1 MKMQVWSLLSTLCV
15 LALGMGSECDGRKTG
30 QPQRSKRA
38 LLLALDHQAGAGTD
52 SSGSCGTRL
61 PRGKRA
67 VPLPHSDHPLRQLP
81 PSHPPPPPHAH
92 SPGRL
97 LYFAGIGNQLRL
109 RTTTELP
116 RRRFTL
122 EVRVKAEGGQRSPAV
137 IAGLYD
143 KCSSTSRDR
152 GWILGIQSVSD
163 LGNRDPR
170 FFFTLKTDRARKM
183 TTIIAQQK
191 YHANQWV
198 HLAVSYDG
206 RKMKLYV
213 NGAQVA
219 VSNEQVGDIF
229 SPLSRKCKALTLGGN
244 FQNQNYRGYIA
255 DFSLWSEGRTQQKI
269 IQDMKHHTQNNNE
282 LVLHDNFEDVERHWL
297 TVKDSK
303 YPQTEP
309 KHHLD
314 WISSTNL
321 EPPPCGQT
329 VCDNIEVITSYNN
342 LFNFRKL
349 KTVRYRVVNVYDD
362 NHQKPTVTREQI
374 ELQHQHLNN
383 AFDRYNITWDLTVLD
398 IKNSSLRNRLI
409 LANCDIS
416 KIGNGECDL
425 ECNHTLTG
433 NDGGDCKPMRRSPL
447 LKKKGDGV
455 CDMDCNDEL
464 YNFDDGDCCN
474 PEATDV
480 TKTCFDPK
488 SPYRA
493 YLDVKDLKNILKLD
507 GATHLNIFFANSSDE
522 ELAGVATWPW
532 DKEALTHLG
541 GIVLNPSFY
550 GIPGHTHTMIHE
562 IGHSLGLYHVFK
574 GISEIES
581 CTDPCMETEASM
593 DTGDLCADTNPT
605 PKNKQCK
612 DPDPGNETC
621 GFGHFINTP
630 FFNYM
635 SYADDDCTNSFS
647 PNQVARM
654 HCYLDLVYQSW
665 QPTTKPP
672 PVPVAPEIIH
682 QSAES
687 VTFHWLHPIDGQFYE
702 SELGSVCDA
711 CTERGELVQYAFNAS
726 SPRPCDPSGHWSP
739 REAEGPP
746 DVEQPCENSV
756 RTWSPD
762 AGVDDK
768 TVPPV
773 CPEPQGCYLELEFRY
788 ALIPDSLTIWV
799 TFTEGAAHGAVHN
812 IKLLTVNGNE
822 ISLGPQNVFCDVPI
836 TVRLLVTEEVYAV
849 QIFTLDEHLEIDAA
863 MLTSAPQNT
872 LCRECQ
878 PIRYKI
884 TRDPPFQEGPTSIV
898 KDLSRKFE
906 DVDVKPN
913 TLYTYQVVVAK
924 GLEDSEPSPQ
934 LKHMHGA
941 AYCGD
946 GLIQRHLGEECDDK
960 NKMNGDGCSSLCRQE
975 PSFNCVDEP
984 SRCYFHDG
992 DGVCEDFE
1000 KKTSVQDCGLYTP
1013 NGFMDQWANNV
1024 TVSHHDDQYCPG
1036 WVIIGHPAAT
1046 KVCKTRVIDL
1056 SDGVAQ
1062 YAWFP
1067 CLEAFH
1073 STPFYPAKY
1082 WLKAYF
1088 AQPMVAAAVIV
1099 HLATDGISLIDQKQE
1114 SIAVQLVDTK
1124 DQNHDLGMHLLNC
1137 RNNPLVI
1144 PVIHDL
1150 SKPFYRTSAIL
1161 ITFHSMYIAIS
1172 GVALRSFHNFDPITI
1187 SSCQSSEMYNPT
1199 EQSCV
1204 HYSCEATDC
1213 QELNLQNAVLNCTGA
1228 GRYNGDQCIVS
1239 CKEGY
1244 VLHQRRDE
1252 ETSKRQPKLEMTV
1265 ICTDGKWNQQLQCE
1279 PVDCGIPDQYHVY
1292 PATFSCPEG
1301 TTFGKQCTFQCR
1313 PPAHLRGTNN
1323 TLTCLDD
1330 GLWSFPESLCELM
1343 CLAPPPVP
1351 NAVLQSLH
1359 CQQDGHKVGS
1369 SCKYKCRPGYH
1380 VPSISRKI
1388 RKRTFK
1394 TKCTEDGSWQP
1405 GVCVPVMCEAVPA
1418 KFHGFYHCTNGFQFN
1433 SVCWINCSDANNQT
1447 EPINNVIRCRKD
1459 GTWNGSLQ
1467 VCSSMKGNC
1476 LQPHRLNSHIRLTCR
1491 QGYGIGAECTTS
1503 CLSHQNDPVILPSN
1517 MTSDD
1522 VKYWMNPPKAKS
1534 IVCTAGLK
1542 WHPHPEMIHCIKS
1555 CEQPFVGDSYCDGNN
1570 NRAYCSYDGGDCCA
1584 STVITKKVIPF
1595 PMSCELHGDC
1605 ACRDPTAQEH
1615 GKVRQ
1620 QRFYHGHH

>member
-1 MKMQVWSLLSTLCV
+1 MQVCSVLPALCL
-15 LALGMGSECDGRKTG
+15 LALAVGSECDGQMASRLR
-30 QPQRSKRA
+30 RSKRA
-38 LLLALDHQAGAGTD
+38 LLMAQDHRHGPGAD
-52 SSGSCGTRL
+52 SPGSCGTRL

-67 VPLPHSDHPLRQLP
+67 VSPASSEHPPRLQP
-81 PSHPPPPPHAH
+81 PSPHHQHQHHPQH
-92 SPGRL
+92 SQARL
-97 LYFAGIGNQLRL
+97 LYFTGKGNQLRL
-109 RTTTELP
+109 RTSTELP
-116 RRRFTL
+116 RRRFTV
-122 EVRVKAEGGQRSPAV
+122 EVRVRPEGGQRSPAV
-137 IAGLYD
+137 IVGLYD
-143 KCSSTSRDR
+143 KCFSSRDR
-152 GWILGIQSVSD
+152 GWALGIQSVSD
-163 LGNRDPR
+163 SGNRDPR
-170 FFFTLKTDRARKM
+170 FFFSLKTDRARKM
-183 TTIIAQQK
+183 TTITAHQK

-198 HLAVSYDG
+198 HLAVTYDG
-206 RKMKLYV
+206 HKMKLYV

-229 SPLSRKCKALTLGGN
+229 SPLSRKCKVLMLGGN
-244 FQNQNYRGYIA
+244 FQNQNYRGYMA
-255 DFSLWSEGRTQQKI
+255 DFSLWSEGRIQGKI
-269 IQDMKHHTQNNNE
+269 SEDMKHHAQKNSE
-282 LVLHDNFEDVERHWL
+282 LVLHDNFQDVEIHWL

-303 YPQTEP
+303 YPQVEI
-309 KHHLD
+309 KHHNGWFSNAILQ
-314 WISSTNL
+314 
-321 EPPPCGQT
+321 PPPCGQT
-329 VCDNIEVITSYNN
+329 VCDNVEVITSYNK

-362 NHQKPTVTREQI
+362 NHQKPTVTKEQI

-383 AFDRYNITWDLTVLD
+383 AFHRYNITWDLTVLD
-398 IKNSSLRNRLI
+398 VKNSFLRNRLI

-416 KIGNGECDL
+416 KIGNGDCNLECD
-425 ECNHTLTG
+425 HTLTG
-433 NDGGDCKPMRRSPL
+433 NDGGDCKPLRRPSL
-447 LKKKGDGV
+447 LKKRGDGV
-455 CDMDCNDEL
+455 CDMECNDEL
-464 YNFDDGDCCN
+464 YKFDDGDCCN
-474 PEATDV
+474 PNVTDV

-493 YLDVKDLKNILKLD
+493 YLDVNDLKNILKLD

-550 GIPGHTHTMIHE
+550 GMTGHTHTMIHE

-581 CTDPCMETEASM
+581 CTDLCMETEASLE
-593 DTGDLCADTNPT
+593 TGDLCADTNPT

-612 DPDPGNETC
+612 DPDPGNDTC

-665 QPTTKPP
+665 QPPTKPP
-672 PVPVAPEIIH
+672 PIPVAPEIIH
-682 QSAES
+682 QTARS
-687 VTFHWLHPIDGQFYE
+687 VILHWLHPINGQFYARE
-702 SELGSVCDA
+702 VGSICDA
-711 CTERGELVQYAFNAS
+711 CTEHGALVQYAYNAS

-762 AGVDDK
+762 AGVDEK

-773 CPEPQGCYLELEFRY
+773 CPEPQGCYLELEFRHV
-788 ALIPDSLTIWV
+788 LIPDSLTIWV
-799 TFTEGAAHGAVHN
+799 TFTEWTAHGAIHD
-812 IKLLTVNGNE
+812 IKLLTVSGKE

-836 TVRLLVTEEVYAV
+836 TVKLTVTEEVYGI

-872 LCRECQ
+872 VCKECT
-878 PIRYKI
+878 PIQYKVI
-884 TRDPPFQEGPTSIV
+884 RDPPFKEGPVFMV
-898 KDLSRKFE
+898 KDLSRRFE
-906 DVDVKPN
+906 DM
-913 TLYTYQVVVAK
+913 
-924 GLEDSEPSPQ
+924 S
-934 LKHMHGA
+934 
-941 AYCGD
+941 
-946 GLIQRHLGEECDDK
+946 LGEECDDS
-960 NKMNGDGCSSLCRQE
+960 NKINDDGCSSLCRQE

-1000 KKTSVQDCGLYTP
+1000 KMTSVRDCGLYTP
-1013 NGFMDQWANNV
+1013 NGFMDQWASNV
-1024 TVSHHDDQYCPG
+1024 TVSHHDDQSCPG

-1046 KVCKTRVIDL
+1046 KMCKTRVIDL
-1056 SDGVAQ
+1056 SEGVAQ

-1067 CLEAFH
+1067 CVEAFH
-1073 STPFYPAKY
+1073 SIPYFRAKY
-1082 WLKAYF
+1082 WLKVYF
-1088 AQPMVAAAVIV
+1088 AEPMVAAAVIV
-1099 HLATDGISLIDQKQE
+1099 HLAADGSSLMDQRQD

-1150 SKPFYRTSAIL
+1150 SQPFYRTSAIL
-1161 ITFHSMYIAIS
+1161 ITFHSLYVAIS

-1187 SSCQSSEMYNPT
+1187 SSCQSSEMYSPT

-1213 QELNLQNAVLNCTGA
+1213 QELNLQNAVVNCTGT
-1228 GRYNGDQCIVS
+1228 GRYNGDQCTVF
-1239 CKEGY
+1239 CQRGY
-1244 VLHQRRDE
+1244 MLHLRRDE
-1252 ETSKRQPKLEMTV
+1252 DASQLQSESMMTV
-1265 ICTDGKWNQQLQCE
+1265 TCTDGKWSQQVQCE

-1313 PPAHLRGTNN
+1313 LPAQLRGTNN
-1323 TLTCLDD
+1323 TLICLDD

-1351 NAVLQSLH
+1351 NARLQSSR
-1359 CQQDGHKVGS
+1359 CQHDGHKVGS
-1369 SCKYKCRPGYH
+1369 SCKYKCKPGYH

-1388 RKRTFK
+1388 RKRNFK
-1394 TKCTEDGSWQP
+1394 TRCTEDGSWQEA
-1405 GVCVPVMCEAVPA
+1405 VCVPVMCEAVPA
-1418 KFHGFYHCTNGFQFN
+1418 KFHGVYQCTNGFQFN
-1433 SVCWINCSDANNQT
+1433 SVCWMNCSDANNES
-1447 EPINNVIRCRKD
+1447 EPINNLIRCRKD

-1467 VCSSMKGNC
+1467 ICSSMKGDC
-1476 LQPHRLNSHIRLTCR
+1476 PQPHRLNSQIRLNCKD
-1491 QGYGIGAECTTS
+1491 GYGIGAECTPS
-1503 CLSHQNDPVILPSN
+1503 CLLHQNDAVILPSN

-1522 VKYWMNPPKAKS
+1522 VKYWMSPPKAKN
-1534 IVCTAGLK
+1534 IVCTAGLN
-1542 WHPHPEMIHCIKS
+1542 WYPHPEMIHCIKS
-1555 CEQPFVGDSYCDGNN
+1555 CEQPFVGDNYCDGNN

-1605 ACRDPTAQEH
+1605 ACRDPMAQEH

-1620 QRFYHGHH
+1620 QRFYHSHH

>member
-1 MKMQVWSLLSTLCV
+1 MQVWSLLPALCV
-15 LALGMGSECDGRKTG
+15 LALAMGSECDGQLASRLRRT
-30 QPQRSKRA
+30 KRA
-38 LLLALDHQAGAGTD
+38 LLLALDHRAGPGAD
-52 SSGSCGTRL
+52 SPGSCGTRL

-67 VPLPHSDHPLRQLP
+67 LPRPHSDQPPRLLLLP
-81 PSHPPPPPHAH
+81 PSPHHH
-92 SPGRL
+92 SQGRL
-97 LYFAGIGNQLRL
+97 LYFAGKGNQLRL

-116 RRRFTL
+116 RRRFTVQ
-122 EVRVKAEGGQRSPAV
+122 VRVKPEGGQRSPAV
-137 IAGLYD
+137 IVGLYD
-143 KCSSTSRDR
+143 KCSSSSRDR
-152 GWILGIQSVSD
+152 GWALGIQSVSD

-170 FFFTLKTDRARKM
+170 FFFSLKTDRARKT
-183 TTIIAQQK
+183 TTITAHQK
-191 YHANQWV
+191 YHANQWA
-198 HLAVSYDG
+198 HLAVTYDG
-206 RKMKLYV
+206 HKMKLYV
-213 NGAQVA
+213 NGAQVG
-219 VSNEQVGDIF
+219 VSSEQVGDLF
-229 SPLSRKCKALTLGGN
+229 SPLSKKCKVLMLGGN
-244 FQNQNYRGYIA
+244 FQNQNYRGYTA
-255 DFSLWSEGRTQQKI
+255 DFSLWSEGRIQAQI
-269 IQDMKHHTQNNNE
+269 IQGMKHNSQKDEE
-282 LVLHDNFEDVERHWL
+282 LVLHDNFEDVQSHWL

-303 YPQTEP
+303 YPQREP
-309 KHHLD
+309 KHHNSWL
-314 WISSTNL
+314 SSTNL

-329 VCDNIEVITSYNN
+329 ICDNVEVITSYNK

-349 KTVRYRVVNVYDD
+349 KTVRYKVINVYDD

-383 AFDRYNITWDLTVLD
+383 AFHRYNITWDLTVLD
-398 IKNSSLRNRLI
+398 VKNSSLRNRLI
-409 LANCDIS
+409 LANCDIN
-416 KIGNGECDL
+416 KIGDGDCDL
-425 ECNHTLTG
+425 ECDHIQTG
-433 NDGGDCKPMRRSPL
+433 NDGGDCKPLRRSPSPS
-447 LKKKGDGV
+447 KKGDGV
-455 CDMDCNDEL
+455 CDMECNEEL

-474 PEATDV
+474 PMVTDV
-480 TKTCFDPK
+480 TRTCFDPN
-488 SPYRA
+488 STFRA

-550 GIPGHTHTMIHE
+550 GITGHTHTMIHE

-581 CTDPCMETEASM
+581 CTDPCLETEASM
-593 DTGDLCADTNPT
+593 ETGDLCADTNPT
-605 PKNKQCK
+605 PKSKQCK
-612 DPDPGNETC
+612 DPDPGNDTC
-621 GFGHFINTP
+621 GFGRFINTP

-665 QPTTKPP
+665 QPPTKPP
-672 PVPVAPEIIH
+672 PIPVAPEIIH
-682 QSAES
+682 QTAGS
-687 VTFHWLHPIDGQFYE
+687 VILHWLRPINGQFYE
-702 SELGSVCDA
+702 RIPREVGSICDA
-711 CTERGELVQYAFNAS
+711 CTEHGALVQYANNAS

-746 DVEQPCENSV
+746 DVEQPCMNSV

-762 AGVDDK
+762 DGVDEK
-768 TVPPV
+768 TVPPE
-773 CPEPQGCYLELEFRY
+773 CPEPQGCYLELEFRH
-788 ALIPDSLTIWV
+788 ALIPDSLTVWV
-799 TFTEGAAHGAVHN
+799 TFIERAVHGAINN
-812 IKLLTVNGNE
+812 IKLLTVSGKE

-836 TVRLLVTEEVYAV
+836 TIKLTTAEEVYGI
-849 QIFTLDEHLEIDAA
+849 QIFTLHELLEIDAA
-863 MLTSAPQNT
+863 MLTSGPRNT
-872 LCRECQ
+872 FCQECK

-884 TRDPPFQEGPTSIV
+884 TRDPPFKEGPDFIV
-898 KDLSRKFE
+898 KDLSRRLE
-906 DVDVKPN
+906 DMDVKPG
-913 TLYTYQVVVAK
+913 TLYTYQVVVAM
-924 GLEDSEPSPQ
+924 GSDESEPSPE
-934 LKHMHGA
+934 LKHVHGA

-946 GLIQRHLGEECDDK
+946 GLIQRNLGEECDDK
-960 NKMNGDGCSSLCRQE
+960 NKMNGDGCSSLCHHE

-1000 KKTSVQDCGLYTP
+1000 KMTSVRDCGLYTP
-1013 NGFMDQWANNV
+1013 NGFMDQWANNI

-1046 KVCKTRVIDL
+1046 KVCKTRVITL
-1056 SDGVAQ
+1056 SDVVAQ

-1073 STPFYPAKY
+1073 SNQFFSEKY

-1099 HLATDGISLIDQKQE
+1099 HLATDGSSFLDQRQD

-1150 SKPFYRTSAIL
+1150 SQPFYRTSAIL
-1161 ITFHSMYIAIS
+1161 ITFHSLYVAIS

-1187 SSCQSSEMYNPT
+1187 NSCQSSEMYNPT

-1213 QELNLQNAVLNCTGA
+1213 QELNLKNAMLNCTGT
-1228 GRYNGDQCIVS
+1228 GRYNGDQCTVH
-1239 CKEGY
+1239 CKQGY
-1244 VLHQRRDE
+1244 VLHLRRDE
-1252 ETSKRQPKLEMTV
+1252 DTSKRQSETRMTV
-1265 ICTDGKWNQQLQCE
+1265 TCTDGKWNQQVLCE

-1313 PPAHLRGTNN
+1313 PPALLRGTNN

-1351 NAVLQSLH
+1351 NAMLQSSR

-1369 SCKYKCRPGYH
+1369 SCKYTCRQGYH
-1380 VPSISRKI
+1380 VPNVSRKI

-1394 TKCTEDGSWQP
+1394 TRCTEDGSWQQ
-1405 GVCVPVMCEAVPA
+1405 GLCVPVICEAVPA
-1418 KFHGFYHCTNGFQFN
+1418 KFHGSYQCTNGFQFN
-1433 SVCWINCSDANNQT
+1433 SACWINCSDANNQT
-1447 EPINNVIRCRKD
+1447 EPINNLIRCRKD

-1467 VCSSMKGNC
+1467 LCSSMTGDC
-1476 LQPHRLNSHIRLTCR
+1476 PQPHLLSTRIRLTCKD
-1491 QGYGIGAECTTS
+1491 GYGIGAECIPS
-1503 CLSHQNDPVILPSN
+1503 CLSLQSDPVILPHN
-1517 MTSDD
+1517 MTSAD
-1522 VKYWMNPPKAKS
+1522 VEYWMSPPKAENM
-1534 IVCTAGLK
+1534 VCTTELK
-1542 WHPHPEMIHCIKS
+1542 WYPHPETIHCINS
-1555 CEQPFVGDSYCDGNN
+1555 CEQAFVGDNYCDGNN

-1595 PMSCELHGDC
+1595 PMRCELDGDC
-1605 ACRDPTAQEH
+1605 ACRDPAAQEH
-1615 GKVRQ
+1615 SKEKQ
-1620 QRFYHGHH
+1620 QRFYRSHH

>member
-1 MKMQVWSLLSTLCV
+1 MQVCSVLPALCL
-15 LALGMGSECDGRKTG
+15 LALAVGSECDGQMASRLR
-30 QPQRSKRA
+30 RSKRA
-38 LLLALDHQAGAGTD
+38 LLMAQDHRHGPGAD
-52 SSGSCGTRL
+52 SPGSCGTRL

-67 VPLPHSDHPLRQLP
+67 VSPASSEHPPRLQP
-81 PSHPPPPPHAH
+81 PSPHHQHQHHPQH
-92 SPGRL
+92 SQARL
-97 LYFAGIGNQLRL
+97 LYFTGKGNQLRL
-109 RTTTELP
+109 RTSTELP
-116 RRRFTL
+116 RRRFTV
-122 EVRVKAEGGQRSPAV
+122 EVRVRPEGGQRSPAV
-137 IAGLYD
+137 IVGLYD
-143 KCSSTSRDR
+143 KCFSSRDR
-152 GWILGIQSVSD
+152 GWALGIQSVSD
-163 LGNRDPR
+163 SGNRDPR
-170 FFFTLKTDRARKM
+170 FFFSLKTDRARKM
-183 TTIIAQQK
+183 TTITAHQK

-198 HLAVSYDG
+198 HLAVTYDG
-206 RKMKLYV
+206 HKMKLYV

-229 SPLSRKCKALTLGGN
+229 SPLSRKCKVLMLGGN
-244 FQNQNYRGYIA
+244 FQNQNYRGYMA
-255 DFSLWSEGRTQQKI
+255 DFSLWSEGRIQGKI
-269 IQDMKHHTQNNNE
+269 SEDMKHHAQKNSE
-282 LVLHDNFEDVERHWL
+282 LVLHDNFQDVEIHWL

-303 YPQTEP
+303 YPQVEI
-309 KHHLD
+309 KHHNGWFSNAILQ
-314 WISSTNL
+314 
-321 EPPPCGQT
+321 PPPCGQT
-329 VCDNIEVITSYNN
+329 VCDNVEVITSYNK

-362 NHQKPTVTREQI
+362 NHQKPTVTKEQI

-383 AFDRYNITWDLTVLD
+383 AFHRYNITWDLTVLD
-398 IKNSSLRNRLI
+398 VKNSFLRNRLI

-416 KIGNGECDL
+416 KIGNGDCNLECD
-425 ECNHTLTG
+425 HTLTG
-433 NDGGDCKPMRRSPL
+433 NDGGDCKPLRRPSL
-447 LKKKGDGV
+447 LKKRGDGV
-455 CDMDCNDEL
+455 CDMECNDEL
-464 YNFDDGDCCN
+464 YKFDDGDCCN
-474 PEATDV
+474 PNVTDV

-493 YLDVKDLKNILKLD
+493 YLDVNDLKNILKLD

-550 GIPGHTHTMIHE
+550 GMTGHTHTMIHE

-581 CTDPCMETEASM
+581 CTDLCMETEASLE
-593 DTGDLCADTNPT
+593 TGDLCADTNPT

-612 DPDPGNETC
+612 DPDPGNDTC

-665 QPTTKPP
+665 QPPTKPP
-672 PVPVAPEIIH
+672 PIPVAPEIIH
-682 QSAES
+682 QTARS
-687 VTFHWLHPIDGQFYE
+687 VILHWLHPINGQFYARE
-702 SELGSVCDA
+702 VGSICDA
-711 CTERGELVQYAFNAS
+711 CTEHGALVQYAYNAS

-762 AGVDDK
+762 AGVDEK

-773 CPEPQGCYLELEFRY
+773 CPEPQGCYLELEFRHV
-788 ALIPDSLTIWV
+788 LIPDSLTIWV
-799 TFTEGAAHGAVHN
+799 TFTEWTAHGAIHD
-812 IKLLTVNGNE
+812 IKLLTVSGKE

-836 TVRLLVTEEVYAV
+836 TVKLTVTEEVYGI

-872 LCRECQ
+872 VCKECT
-878 PIRYKI
+878 PIQYKVI
-884 TRDPPFQEGPTSIV
+884 RDPPFKEGPVFMV
-898 KDLSRKFE
+898 KDLSRRFE
-906 DVDVKPN
+906 DMDVKPG
-913 TLYTYQVVVAK
+913 TLYTYQVAVVT
-924 GLEDSEPSPQ
+924 GSDESEPSPE
-934 LKHMHGA
+934 LKHVHGA

-946 GLIQRHLGEECDDK
+946 GLIQKSLGEECDDS
-960 NKMNGDGCSSLCRQE
+960 NKINDDGCSSLCRQE

-1000 KKTSVQDCGLYTP
+1000 KMTSVRDCGLYTP
-1013 NGFMDQWANNV
+1013 NGFMDQWASNV
-1024 TVSHHDDQYCPG
+1024 TVSHHDDQSCPG

-1046 KVCKTRVIDL
+1046 KMCKTRVIDL
-1056 SDGVAQ
+1056 SEGVAQ

-1067 CLEAFH
+1067 CVEAFH
-1073 STPFYPAKY
+1073 SIPYFRAKY
-1082 WLKAYF
+1082 WLKVYF
-1088 AQPMVAAAVIV
+1088 AEPMVAAAVIV
-1099 HLATDGISLIDQKQE
+1099 HLAADGSSLMDQRQD

-1150 SKPFYRTSAIL
+1150 SQPFYRTSAIL
-1161 ITFHSMYIAIS
+1161 ITFHSLYVAIS

-1187 SSCQSSEMYNPT
+1187 SSCQSSEMYSPT

-1213 QELNLQNAVLNCTGA
+1213 QELNLQNAVVNCTGT
-1228 GRYNGDQCIVS
+1228 GRYNGDQCTVF
-1239 CKEGY
+1239 CQRGY
-1244 VLHQRRDE
+1244 MLHLRRDE
-1252 ETSKRQPKLEMTV
+1252 DASQLQSESMMTV
-1265 ICTDGKWNQQLQCE
+1265 TCTDGKWSQQVQCE

-1313 PPAHLRGTNN
+1313 LPAQLRGTNN
-1323 TLTCLDD
+1323 TLICLDD

-1351 NAVLQSLH
+1351 NARLQSSR
-1359 CQQDGHKVGS
+1359 CQHDGHKVGS
-1369 SCKYKCRPGYH
+1369 SCKYKCKPGYH

-1388 RKRTFK
+1388 RKRNFK
-1394 TKCTEDGSWQP
+1394 TRCTEDGSWQEA
-1405 GVCVPVMCEAVPA
+1405 VCVPVMCEAVPA
-1418 KFHGFYHCTNGFQFN
+1418 KFHGVYQCTNGFQFN
-1433 SVCWINCSDANNQT
+1433 SVCWMNCSDANNES
-1447 EPINNVIRCRKD
+1447 EPINNLIRCRKD

-1467 VCSSMKGNC
+1467 ICSSMKGDC
-1476 LQPHRLNSHIRLTCR
+1476 PQPHRLNSQIRLNCKD
-1491 QGYGIGAECTTS
+1491 GYGIGAECTPS
-1503 CLSHQNDPVILPSN
+1503 CLLHQNDAVILPSN

-1522 VKYWMNPPKAKS
+1522 VKYWMSPPKAKN
-1534 IVCTAGLK
+1534 IVCTAGLN
-1542 WHPHPEMIHCIKS
+1542 WYPHPEMIHCIKS
-1555 CEQPFVGDSYCDGNN
+1555 CEQPFVGDNYCDGNN

-1605 ACRDPTAQEH
+1605 ACRDPMAQEH

-1620 QRFYHGHH
+1620 QRFYHSHH